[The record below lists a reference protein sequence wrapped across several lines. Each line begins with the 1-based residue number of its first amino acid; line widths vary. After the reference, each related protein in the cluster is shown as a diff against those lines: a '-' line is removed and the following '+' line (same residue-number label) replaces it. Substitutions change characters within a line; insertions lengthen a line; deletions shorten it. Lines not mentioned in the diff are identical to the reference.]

1 MINKEQTVWSC
12 VAVNFA
18 TAEVFKKHKI
28 DFCCWWEISIEE
40 ACKKQNI
47 DLNSLLSELNDVSNN
62 KKEET
67 LYDYLELDKLADY
80 IVNNHHS
87 YVRKNLPIIE
97 PYLDKIVEVHSEN
110 HPELFEVQ
118 KNFRAVRDELLSHI
132 QKEENVLFPF
142 IKKMVEAKN
151 TKSALENPPFGTIKN
166 PITQMEAEHDN
177 AWDALKNIRNVTNDL
192 TPPQDACNTYKLTFE
207 LLAEFEEDLHK
218 HVHLENNILFPK
230 AIILEEEL
238 RK

>member
-1 MINKEQTVWSC
+1 M
-12 VAVNFA
+12 A
-18 TAEVFKKHKI
+18 
-28 DFCCWWEISIEE
+28 
-40 ACKKQNI
+40 
-47 DLNSLLSELNDVSNN
+47 
-62 KKEET
+62 
-67 LYDYLELDKLADY
+67 
-80 IVNNHHS
+80 
-87 YVRKNLPIIE
+87 
-97 PYLDKIVEVHSEN
+97 
-110 HPELFEVQ
+110 
-118 KNFRAVRDELLSHI
+118 
-132 QKEENVLFPF
+132 
-142 IKKMVEAKN
+142 EAKN

-177 AWDALKNIRNVTNDL
+177 AWDAFKNIRNVTNDL